1 MCSKSGL
8 FYLKFMSSACQDSS
22 TRGIFQKAK
31 SNNNYEQVNEEKK
44 KTEICKNFLFK
55 GSCKYQ
61 ENVQIIKI
69 SVHSPMETT
78 NQEIEYLRM
87 RTSKQSHAR
96 TIISLELAP
105 MDQGVNT
112 CTRKQR
118 TRLNGGAT
126 YRNSLKRIWFH
137 LLFHGKSKTRHHR
150 SKEQTF

>member
-61 ENVQIIKI
+61 ENCSFAHGDNELRDRVPANENFKTKPCKNYHKFGTCSYGLRCQYLHSEIKDKI
-69 SVHSPMETT
+69 
-78 NQEIEYLRM
+78 
-87 RTSKQSHAR
+87 K
-96 TIISLELAP
+96 
-105 MDQGVNT
+105 
-112 CTRKQR
+112 C
-118 TRLNGGAT
+118 
-126 YRNSLKRIWFH
+126 LKRIWFH